1 MSQIALS
8 PNASGTGTFTIAAPN
23 SNNSRTLT
31 LPDAAGTLLTT
42 NGDGSALTGIPTD
55 FVLLATG
62 TASASSSLD
71 FTAFNSSLYG
81 NYLFVVSNLVFSTT
95 ANLNVR
101 TSTNGGSTYDS
112 GASDYMWWGVAGRS
126 AGISREGVNATSVIS
141 LLIYGANTT
150 SLGVS
155 GTTYLFGPDATNFTG
170 LKSQFVFAIAAGD
183 YITSETSGARL
194 SAADVDGIRFLPS
207 TGTITSGTIRMYGI
221 KK

>member
-1 MSQIALS
+1 MSTLR
-8 PNASGTGTFTIAAPN
+8 TDTITN
-23 SNNSRTLT
+23 
-31 LPDAAGTLLTT
+31 AAGTGAPNFPNGLTG
-42 NGDGSALTGIPTD
+42 NGSALTGIPTD

-81 NYLFVVSNLVFSTT
+81 DYLFVVSNIVFSTS
-95 ANLNVR
+95 AGLFVR

-112 GASDYMWWGVAGRS
+112 GASDYAWWALTGQGG
-126 AGISREGVNATSVIS
+126 GIDRTGSNGTNVIN
-141 LLIYGANTT
+141 LLYNTPVVT
-150 SLGVS
+150 TQFGVS
-155 GTTYLFGPDATNFTG
+155 GTVYLFAPDATNFTG
-170 LKSQFVFAIAAGD
+170 VKGQFAYSLGTSNFV
-183 YITSETSGARL
+183 TSEGMGVRL